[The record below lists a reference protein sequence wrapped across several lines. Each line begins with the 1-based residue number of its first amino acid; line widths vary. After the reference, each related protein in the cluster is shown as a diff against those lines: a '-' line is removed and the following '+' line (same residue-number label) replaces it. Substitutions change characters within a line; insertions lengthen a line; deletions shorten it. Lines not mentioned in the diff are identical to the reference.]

1 MAKVIIIGGGVAGM
15 SAAHELIERGFQVE
29 VYERNSQYVGGKA
42 RSVDVPDT
50 NLQKPDK
57 YLPGEHGFRFFPGF
71 YQHITATMERIPFKL
86 KNGKSQ
92 HGGVFANLTPT
103 KTIMLARYGKESIF
117 VNARFPRSKEEW
129 RLMIRDLTGGLNT
142 GLTHDEEV
150 FFAHRMF
157 QLATSCRKRRDND
170 YEKIGWWEFMHADD
184 FSETYRSLLVIGL
197 TRTLVAAS
205 AKTASTKTGGN
216 IVLQLV
222 YSATQPWVNPDRV
235 LDGPTNEVWLN
246 PWKDYLLNK
255 GVVYNNDARGVEIEL
270 KDKKIS
276 GVKINLH
283 DSDDNLRKE
292 IIATADYY
300 LFACPIER
308 MAELVSSEME
318 EIDPCFTY
326 LKELASS
333 VSWMNGIQYYLN
345 EDVTINEGHII
356 FSDSEWALTAISQK
370 QFWKDYEFA
379 DRYNGKV
386 KGVLSV
392 DISDWLHT
400 KYKNVLAEDSD
411 AETVE
416 KFVWAQ
422 LEASL
427 NINGKKVIDRSMI
440 EFCYLDR
447 DIKWEKEKKENIDRE
462 PLLVNTVN
470 SWALRPT
477 ASTHIHNMF
486 LASDYVRTNT
496 DLATM
501 EGANEAARRATN
513 CIIDADGNKSSY
525 AQVFEFYEPW
535 VFDLM
540 KWQDLRRYKK
550 GLPYSE
556 KFPWWIKLLTILFSF
571 IFLLEGVFKFIF
583 NKLKISDEAGFIV
596 TTMVGT
602 LGFALLAAIFDW
614 GPVSAFVLAFGMFA
628 LITSFAV
635 RYQDQFLKKLLLF
648 GLTAGVLELIADNW
662 LVNDLKS
669 LIYPS
674 NEPMLWASPAY
685 MPFAWAV
692 VLIQVGYLGYLI
704 AKKHAMITAFIFT
717 FITGILFIPA
727 FECLAK
733 YASWWQYVPS
743 AKMIFNTPYYIILGE
758 GLICFLLP
766 FIFIKEW
773 KLKTAGTILSGL
785 MMGLWIFA
793 AYYLAHQI
801 TG

>member
-15 SAAHELIERGFQVE
+15 SAAHELIERGYEVE
-29 VYERNSQYVGGKA
+29 VFERNSNYVGGKA
-42 RSVDVPDT
+42 RSVNVPDT
-50 NLQKPDK
+50 NTQKPDK

-71 YQHITATMERIPFKL
+71 YQHVTATMERIPFKME
-86 KNGKSQ
+86 NGKWQ
-92 HGGVFANLTPT
+92 HGGVFANLTST

-117 VNARFPRSKEEW
+117 VNARFPRSKGEW
-129 RLMIRDLTGGLNT
+129 ELMIKDLTHGLNT

-157 QLATSCRKRRDND
+157 QLATSCRQRRDND
-170 YEKIGWWEFMHADD
+170 YEKIGWWEYMNADD

-235 LDGPTNEVWLN
+235 LDGPTNDVWLN
-246 PWKDYLLNK
+246 PWKEYLLKK
-255 GVVYNNDARGVEIEL
+255 GVKYHHDARGTKIEL
-270 KDKKIS
+270 KDKIVS
-276 GVKINLH
+276 GVKINLN
-283 DSDDNLRKE
+283 DSDDARRTE
-292 IIATADYY
+292 ITATGDYY

-308 MAELVSSEME
+308 MAELVSAEME

-326 LKELASS
+326 LKTLAAS

-345 EDVTINEGHII
+345 EDVVINEGHII
-356 FSDSEWALTAISQK
+356 FSDTEWALTAISQK
-370 QFWKDYEFA
+370 QFWKDYEFG

-400 KYKNVLAEDSD
+400 KYKGELAENCD
-411 AETVE
+411 ADTVE
-416 KFVWAQ
+416 KYVWAQ

-427 NINGKKVIDRSMI
+427 NVDGKKVIDRSMI
-440 EFCYLDR
+440 EFYYLDR
-447 DIKWEKEKKENIDRE
+447 DIKWEKEKKENTDRE

-477 ASTHIHNMF
+477 AASHVPNMF

-513 CIIDADGNKSSY
+513 CIIDAEGNKSPY
-525 AQVFEFYEPW
+525 AQIFEFYEPW

-540 KWQDLRRYKK
+540 KWWDLSRYKK

-556 KFPWWIKLLTILFSF
+556 KFPWWIKILTILFGF
-571 IFLLEGVFKFIF
+571 IFILEGVFKFIY
-583 NKLKISDEAGFIV
+583 NKLKLSDEAGFII
-596 TTMVGT
+596 TTMFGT
-602 LGFALLAAIFDW
+602 LGFAFLAAKFDW
-614 GPVSAFVLAFGMFA
+614 GPVSAFILAFGMFG
-628 LITSFAV
+628 LIASFAN
-635 RYQDQFLKKLLLF
+635 RYQDIFLKRLLIF
-648 GLTAGVLELIADNW
+648 GVTAGILELIADNW
-662 LVNDLKS
+662 LVNGIKS
-669 LIYPS
+669 LVYPAH
-674 NEPMLWASPAY
+674 EPMLWASPAY
-685 MPFAWAV
+685 MPFAWSV

-704 AKKHAMITAFIFT
+704 AKKHAMIIACVFT
-717 FITGILFIPA
+717 LIVGMLFIPA

-733 YASWWQYVPS
+733 YASWWQYVHTD
-743 AKMIFNTPYYIILGE
+743 KMIFNTPYYIILGE
-758 GLICFLLP
+758 GLICLMLP
-766 FIFIKEW
+766 IVFIKEW
-773 KLKTAGTILSGL
+773 KLKTKGTIISGIL
-785 MMGLWIFA
+785 MGLWIFA
-793 AYYLAHQI
+793 AYYLAYQI